1 VRNIG
6 AHGGATSVALV
17 GLDAEAAGQAR
28 ELLSAEAAIP
38 PGAIG
43 FGDALGALKRQ
54 KPDLAIVMFTGNEAM
69 ALATAIKRD
78 LPDLVLVAMAKKSD
92 AGAILQA
99 MRAGFKEFVVL
110 PDDAARLRQAV
121 REARGGSAGT
131 VDEDKGVV
139 VAFAGAKGGVGT
151 SMIAANLAAEF
162 AGIHRV
168 LLIDMNLSTGDVG
181 SVLDVPAKET
191 ICDLLAKLERLD
203 ERVLGNTVSVH
214 RSKVHALLTPDD
226 PTTVENITADGV
238 LQLVATAATAYQYVF
253 IDCGTYFDEAVGVA
267 LNVADHVVLITTPDV
282 IAVRDAFRRVKAWQQ
297 LGLDKSRIRLVVNR
311 WSKTAF
317 LQLKDIEQNLGV
329 PVGAVVADDSRTV
342 DQALN
347 EGKLLRDVNKK
358 SDVMRD
364 VATLVGMLTDEASEP
379 VGGSHVSPSGDKP
392 SGVGGFFASLFN
404 RG

>member
-1 VRNIG
+1 LRNIG

-17 GLDAEAAGQAR
+17 GMDNDAAGQAR

-38 PGAIG
+38 PGSIG
-43 FGDALGALKRQ
+43 FADALAALKRQ
-54 KPDLAIVMFTGNEAM
+54 KPDLAIVSFTGNEAL
-69 ALATAIKRD
+69 ALAQTLKRD
-78 LPDLVLVAMAKKSD
+78 LPELVLVALARKSD

-99 MRAGFKEFVVL
+99 MRAGFKEYVVL

-121 REARGGSAGT
+121 REARGGSASE
-131 VDEDKGVV
+131 VDSDKGVV
-139 VAFAGAKGGVGT
+139 IAFAGAKGGVGT

-168 LLIDMNLSTGDVG
+168 LLMDMNLSTGDVG
-181 SVLDVPAKET
+181 SVLDVQAKDT
-191 ICDLLAKLERLD
+191 VCDLLGRLDRLD
-203 ERVLGNTVSVH
+203 ERVLGNSVSVH

-267 LNVADHVVLITTPDV
+267 LNVADQVVLVTTADV

-297 LGLDKSRIRLVVNR
+297 LGLDKSRVRLVVNR
-311 WSKTAF
+311 WSKNAF

-329 PVGAVVADDSRTV
+329 PVGAVVAEDPKTV

-358 SDVMRD
+358 SDVVRD
-364 VATLVGMLTDEASEP
+364 IATLVGLLTEEASEAS
-379 VGGSHVSPSGDKP
+379 VGQAVSAGDKP
-392 SGVGGFFASLFN
+392 SGVGGFFANLFN

>member
-1 VRNIG
+1 MRNIG
-6 AHGGATSVALV
+6 AHGSATSVALV
-17 GLDAEAAGQAR
+17 GLDNEAAGQAR

-43 FGDALGALKRQ
+43 FADALVALKRQ
-54 KPDLAIVMFTGNEAM
+54 KPDLAIVNFTGTD
-69 ALATAIKRD
+69 ALALAQAIKRD
-78 LPDLVLVAMAKKSD
+78 LPDMVLVALAKKSD

-99 MRAGFKEFVVL
+99 MRGGFKEFVVL
-110 PDDAARLRQAV
+110 PEDAARLRQAV
-121 REARGGSAGT
+121 REARGGSASE

-151 SMIAANLAAEF
+151 SMIAANLAAEL

-181 SVLDVPAKET
+181 SVLDLPPKDT

-203 ERVLGNTVSVH
+203 ERVLGNSVSVH

-226 PTTVENITADGV
+226 PTSVENITADGI
-238 LQLVATAATAYQYVF
+238 LHLVATAATAYQYVF

-267 LNVADHVVLITTPDV
+267 LNVADHVVLITTADV
-282 IAVRDAFRRVKAWQQ
+282 ISVRDAFRRIKAWQQ
-297 LGLDKSRIRLVVNR
+297 LGLDKSRVKVVVNR
-311 WSKTAF
+311 WSKTSF
-317 LQLKDIEQNLGV
+317 LQIKDIEQNLGI
-329 PVGAVVADDSRTV
+329 PVGALVSDEPKTV

-347 EGKLLRDVNKK
+347 EGKLLREVNKK
-358 SDVMRD
+358 SMVSRD
-364 VATLVGMLTDEASEP
+364 IATLVGMLTDEATEAEEASQTT
-379 VGGSHVSPSGDKP
+379 VVADKQ
-392 SGVGGFFASLFN
+392 GFFASLFN